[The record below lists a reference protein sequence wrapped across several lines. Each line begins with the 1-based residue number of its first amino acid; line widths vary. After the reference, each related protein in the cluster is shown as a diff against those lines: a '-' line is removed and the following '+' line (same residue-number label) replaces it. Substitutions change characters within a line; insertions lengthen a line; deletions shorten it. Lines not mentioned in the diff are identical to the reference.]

1 MTVTGFDRFSMA
13 NCSCL
18 SSKYNIMVCSPK
30 LIWWKFH
37 GVEFH
42 EAPLKDSFVGLKAHV
57 YFIPTIS
64 VVQEAYNTWK
74 YLKYSLTI
82 FCLQERRIQS
92 FWRGGGLLICIICEI
107 LEVTREIPPLLVV
120 QFN

>member
-64 VVQEAYNTWK
+64 VVQEEYNTWK

-82 FCLQERRIQS
+82 FCLQEQRIQS
-92 FWRGGGLLICIICEI
+92 FWRGGGSAYLHN
-107 LEVTREIPPLLVV
+107 V
-120 QFN
+120 